1 MHAEFWSAL
10 RIMVFWFYKRKIV
23 LKVFLRLDFFS
34 AQSAFCFFID
44 SAILSKVL
52 DFPDVALSKEK
63 DRGEIHFINN
73 ILDHRPVLCKLP
85 SLSWVWEFLYWL
97 GIKLVFYQFICWCQ
111 PLTNKKSQKK
121 YFLPK
126 KSWHLEAYL
135 K

>member
-1 MHAEFWSAL
+1 MIYYFGDKKRPCPGVIGLFLPLSRMKQMFAKFYDTSCFWRGNTC
-10 RIMVFWFYKRKIV
+10 RILKCFTDHGFVIIYKRKIV

-52 DFPDVALSKEK
+52 PDVALSKEK

-85 SLSWVWEFLYWL
+85 SLSWVLEFLY
-97 GIKLVFYQFICWCQ
+97 
-111 PLTNKKSQKK
+111 
-121 YFLPK
+121 
-126 KSWHLEAYL
+126 
-135 K
+135 